1 VAIETAD
8 DAAGRELEP
17 VDDFRERARAWL
29 AESMPIRDRPYD
41 RSDERRWDR
50 GRVLQRILWDGGFAG
65 ICFPVAYGGL
75 GLTPAHQRAFN
86 EVADGYELPQ
96 PFNIPTRT
104 IVAPTLLEFGTEA
117 QLQRHIPAILRG
129 DEYWVQFLS
138 EPTGGSDMASAL
150 TRATRDGDVFVV
162 NGSKIWSS
170 SADQAD
176 YALLLCRTNWDVP
189 KHRGLSVLIMEVHQ
203 PGVTV
208 QRIRGVGGSP
218 AEFCQEFFDDVTVP
232 AENIVGEVDDGWTV
246 ASRILFHER
255 AAVGGGSPYMVGRQQ
270 NLNQSGPQRDL
281 VELAQGLGTADDPH
295 VRELLGEAHAMGL
308 IGPLFV
314 QRVLTG
320 MRSGHF
326 PAAAGS
332 LLRLMAARSGV
343 RRSDISM
350 ELAGAAGVAWDE
362 EGDAGGAY
370 GRMYLGRQGGELAGG
385 STEMQR
391 NLISERLLGMPREP
405 APDRDVPFRDVR
417 TNELPGR

>member
-1 VAIETAD
+1 MATETPQTTPKTD
-8 DAAGRELEP
+8 DELEP
-17 VDDFRERARAWL
+17 VDAFRERARVWL
-29 AESMPIRDRPYD
+29 ADNLPKLDKPRDRY
-41 RSDERRWDR
+41 DERRWDR
-50 GRVLQRILWDGGFAG
+50 GRALQRTLWDGGFAG

-86 EVADGYELPQ
+86 DEADGYDLPL

-129 DEYWVQFLS
+129 EEYWVQFLS

-170 SADQAD
+170 SADRAD

-208 QRIRGVGGSP
+208 QRIRGVGGTP

-255 AAVGGGSPYMVGRQQ
+255 ARSAVARRT
-270 NLNQSGPQRDL
+270 PQ
-281 VELAQGLGTADDPH
+281 
-295 VRELLGEAHAMGL
+295 
-308 IGPLFV
+308 
-314 QRVLTG
+314 
-320 MRSGHF
+320 
-326 PAAAGS
+326 
-332 LLRLMAARSGV
+332 
-343 RRSDISM
+343 
-350 ELAGAAGVAWDE
+350 GAAP
-362 EGDAGGAY
+362 
-370 GRMYLGRQGGELAGG
+370 
-385 STEMQR
+385 STR
-391 NLISERLLGMPREP
+391 WATTRPSWSP
-405 APDRDVPFRDVR
+405 
-417 TNELPGR
+417 